1 MSKVLH
7 CASEK
12 LDLSKPCVMGILNVT
27 PDSFS
32 DGGQFISADRA
43 VQQAKQMINAGA
55 AIIDIGGE
63 STRPGADEVSVEQE
77 RQRVLPVI
85 SAIRNEF
92 PHTIISVDTRKP
104 EIMVDAILAGV
115 HLINDVYAL
124 RAPGALEVIANSKVA
139 VCLMHMQGEPRTM
152 QGDPKY
158 VNVVEDVFNFLKQRV
173 EVCVN
178 AGISKQRILIDPG
191 FGFGKNLSHNL
202 QLMNHLNRFKNLGV
216 SLLVGISRK
225 SMIGAI
231 LDKPVDQRLY
241 GSLGLAAI
249 ALWSGADIIRAHDVA
264 PTQDIIKVINA
275 VKTN

>member
-1 MSKVLH
+1 MPKALH
-7 CASEK
+7 CASEL

-63 STRPGADEVSVEQE
+63 STRPGAEQVSVEEE
-77 RQRVLPVI
+77 RRRILPVI
-85 SAIRNEF
+85 SAIRDEF

-104 EIMVDAILAGV
+104 EVMDDAIRAGV

-124 RAPGALEVIANSKVA
+124 RAPGAIEVIAKSNVA

-152 QGDPKY
+152 QGDPNY
-158 VNVVEDVFNFLKQRV
+158 ANVVEEVFNFLQKRIEICV
-173 EVCVN
+173 E
-178 AGISKQRILIDPG
+178 AGISERRIVVDPG
-191 FGFGKNLSHNL
+191 FGFGKNLNHNL
-202 QLMNHLNRFKNLGV
+202 QLMKHLDRFKSLSV

-264 PTQDIIKVINA
+264 PTQDIIKVVSA
-275 VKTN
+275 VKS